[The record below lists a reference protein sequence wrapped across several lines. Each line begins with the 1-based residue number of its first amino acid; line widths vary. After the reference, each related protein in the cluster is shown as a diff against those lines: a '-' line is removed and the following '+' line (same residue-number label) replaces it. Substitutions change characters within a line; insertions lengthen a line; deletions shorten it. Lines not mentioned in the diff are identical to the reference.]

1 MSTLFVSH
9 GAPTLALEPGHTGQV
24 LAEIAARL
32 PRPDAILVVSA
43 HWDTRVP
50 TISLASQPQTIHDF
64 AGFPPAMY
72 ALTYPAPGAPALA
85 AQVVALLQAQEIP
98 IQTQAERGLDHGAWV
113 PLMLMYPQADIPV
126 TQLSIQSRSSPA
138 AQFAVGQALRPL
150 HAQNVLIL
158 ASGAITHNLA
168 DFYTADRNA
177 SPLAYVDA
185 FSDWMAS
192 RLLQQQWASLL
203 NYRNECPW
211 ARQAHPTEDHLMPLF
226 VAAGSVAD
234 YAFSSEQETA
244 LMAECAPV
252 QRYRP
257 EYTYGILA
265 MDAYLWASQA

>member
-9 GAPTLALEPGHTGQV
+9 GAPTLALEPGYTGQM
-24 LAEIAARL
+24 LAEMAASL
-32 PRPDAILVVSA
+32 PRPEAILVVSA

-72 ALTYPAPGAPALA
+72 GLSYPAPGAPALA
-85 AQVVALLQAQEIP
+85 AQVVTMLQTQGIAV
-98 IQTQAERGLDHGAWV
+98 QTQAERGLDHGAWV

-138 AQFAVGQALRPL
+138 AQFALGQALQAL

-158 ASGAITHNLA
+158 ASGAITHNLS
-168 DFYTADRNA
+168 DFFTADRNA

-185 FSDWMAS
+185 FSDWMAA

-203 NYRNECPW
+203 NYRHECPW

-226 VAAGSVAD
+226 VAAGSVATD
-234 YAFSSEQETA
+234 A
-244 LMAECAPV
+244 LGRAQQNAGEAEFASV
-252 QRYRP
+252 RRFRP

-265 MDAYLWASQA
+265 MDAYLWTTQA